1 RLPFPG
7 DYEQAVVYG
16 ILNAAPEPL
25 TALRTG
31 VPMELELIVEKC
43 LDTDPKKRYGHAAE
57 IKVDLERI
65 DLTTVTRSRIG
76 AMPAAAATSVAT
88 GHRSGSMYWAA
99 GGLLVGIVL
108 TAAAFL
114 LLWPERTAADRQS
127 PMPVHRVSLNLPP
140 EAPLTPV
147 GAANLGVG
155 LTALQ
160 LSPDGQTLV
169 YVADV
174 EGVPKLAIRSMDTEG
189 VRILA
194 GTDRAYH
201 PFFSPDG
208 SWVGFFSDGQLKK
221 VSINGGSPLLLSP
234 APDPFGAFWTQ
245 DDRII
250 MLIGQGSALRVVS
263 AGGGELI
270 NEKSG
275 VRLSH
280 PSLLPDGK
288 TLLGADRR
296 SVRAIS
302 LETLESTVIFDRG
315 TDPRYV
321 ESGHIVYA
329 LPGRLMA
336 APFDVESLTVTG
348 SPAPVVDNVRTE
360 SIAGSAQYTV
370 SAKGTLLY
378 VPGGASDVGRLTWVD
393 RTGQPTDLG
402 FEPDLFGTFR
412 ISPDGNRIAAVVSQ
426 PSVAIWIY
434 DLIRSTRSRFTE
446 GSGTPVWTVDGES
459 ILHPVSGEAD
469 DTYTIVRMPVNGGP
483 AIPMIDVKRPG
494 DAFSFTADGSL
505 LAYYSGYD
513 VWVLPMED
521 GEPGTARH
529 WLESEDREWSP
540 AISPD
545 GRFIAY
551 TLVGESN
558 SEVFV
563 GPIEDG
569 DVRWQVSSDGG
580 EEPVW
585 SPDGDELYYS
595 KGRTWYAV
603 QVKTSP
609 RFEAGVPRV
618 LFEGNYLNVPGQG
631 YDVHPDGSRF
641 LVVESNESDAPV
653 GE

>member
-1 RLPFPG
+1 
-7 DYEQAVVYG
+7 
-16 ILNAAPEPL
+16 
-25 TALRTG
+25 
-31 VPMELELIVEKC
+31 M
-43 LDTDPKKRYGHAAE
+43 
-57 IKVDLERI
+57 
-65 DLTTVTRSRIG
+65 
-76 AMPAAAATSVAT
+76 
-88 GHRSGSMYWAA
+88 GS
-99 GGLLVGIVL
+99 
-108 TAAAFL
+108 
-114 LLWPERTAADRQS
+114 
-127 PMPVHRVSLNLPP
+127 
-140 EAPLTPV
+140 
-147 GAANLGVG
+147 ANLGVG

-174 EGVPKLAIRSMDTEG
+174 DGVPKLAVRSMAAED
-189 VRILA
+189 VKILE

-208 SWVGFFSDGQLKK
+208 SRVGFFADGQLKK
-221 VSINGGSPLLLSP
+221 VSIDGGSPLLLSP

-250 MLIGQGSALRVVS
+250 MLIGQGSVLRVIG
-263 AGGGELI
+263 AGGGEPVI
-270 NEKSG
+270 EKSG
-275 VRLSH
+275 VRWAQ

-288 TLLGADRR
+288 TLLVTDRR
-296 SVRAIS
+296 SIRTVS
-302 LETLESTVIFDRG
+302 LETLEANTIIDRG
-315 TDPRYV
+315 ADPQYV
-321 ESGHIVYA
+321 ESGHIIFS

-336 APFDVESLTVTG
+336 VPFDVRSLSVSG
-348 SPAPVVDNVRTE
+348 SPVPVVDNVRTE
-360 SIAGSAQYTV
+360 SVASDAQYTV
-370 SAKGTLLY
+370 SENGTLVY
-378 VPGGASDVGRLTWVD
+378 IRGGASDVGRLTWVE
-393 RTGQPTDLG
+393 RGGEATDLG

-426 PSVAIWIY
+426 PSVAVWIY
-434 DLIRSTRSRFTE
+434 DLIRNTRSRFAE
-446 GSGTPVWTVDGES
+446 GSGTPVWTVDGGS
-459 ILHPVSGEAD
+459 ILHPVPGD
-469 DTYTIVRMPVNGGP
+469 DDGTATIVRMPVNGGP
-483 AIPMIDVKRPG
+483 STPLIDVKRPG

-505 LAYYSGYD
+505 LAYYSDYD
-513 VWVLPMED
+513 VWVLPVE
-521 GEPGTARH
+521 GEEPGTARN

-563 GPIEDG
+563 GPIEGG
-569 DVRWQVSSDGG
+569 DVRWQISADGG

-595 KGRTWYAV
+595 KGREWYAV
-603 QVKTSP
+603 QVKTTP
-609 RFEAGVPRV
+609 QFEAGVPGV

-653 GE
+653 GELKVVENWFDELKRLAPTESGS